1 MKRIFSVIA
10 LAFVLICGG
19 AELATVQAKGKK
31 GHHSSVVK
39 NNEAGYKTPVG
50 HTYQLED
57 SDKNVSLD
65 FIDNEKVVINYNV
78 GDKMNSLELTWTQT
92 EDDIEI
98 PGLEKIKIS
107 KSGRNLTETT
117 GKTFKLVK

>member
-1 MKRIFSVIA
+1 MKRIFTVIA

-31 GHHSSVVK
+31 GHHSSLVK
-39 NNEAGYKTPVG
+39 KNAAGFKSPFG
-50 HTYQLED
+50 HTYQLEGSD
-57 SDKNVSLD
+57 SNVTMEFVTD
-65 FIDNEKVVINYNV
+65 EKVIVNYYV
-78 GDKMNSLELTWTQT
+78 GDKPNSLELSWSQT

-107 KSGRNLTETT
+107 KGGRTLTEST